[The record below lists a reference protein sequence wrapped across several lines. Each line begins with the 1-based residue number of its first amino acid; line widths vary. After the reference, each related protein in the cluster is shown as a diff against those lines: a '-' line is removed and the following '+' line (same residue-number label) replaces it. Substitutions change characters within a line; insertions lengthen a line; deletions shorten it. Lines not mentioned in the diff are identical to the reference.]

1 MIAPKAA
8 TKPNIAA
15 ATTNGD
21 GSAVTLALPISD
33 KGIIAK
39 TEKISRVAFLCIYL
53 TIIFGLAL
61 WLKDLL
67 SRFLD

>member
-21 GSAVTLALPISD
+21 GSAVTLALIISD
-33 KGIIAK
+33 IGITAK

-53 TIIFGLAL
+53 TILFGIAYG
-61 WLKDLL
+61 
-67 SRFLD
+67 